1 MSLTHDTMR
10 AEIEAGHYDLVTAL
24 DTIGALYAH
33 QQLTRAEY
41 DELYELASALP
52 AGREDDAD
60 AIRWAQLEAR
70 LQRIELQLDELTA
83 DEPAAPDGSSAED
96 PIEAYAG
103 MTYYKGRY
111 YRDSSTGKIYLCTR
125 DDDQQPGQG
134 IALYYLPS
142 QLVGHYFQEV

>member
-24 DTIGALYAH
+24 DTIGALYAR
-33 QQLTRAEY
+33 QQLTQEEY

-70 LQRIELQLDELTA
+70 LQRIEARLDDLTEDKPTDA
-83 DEPAAPDGSSAED
+83 DGSSAEA

-103 MTYYKGRY
+103 MTY
-111 YRDSSTGKIYLCTR
+111 
-125 DDDQQPGQG
+125 
-134 IALYYLPS
+134 
-142 QLVGHYFQEV
+142 

>member
-24 DTIGALYAH
+24 DTIGALYAR
-33 QQLTRAEY
+33 QQLTQEEY

-52 AGREDDAD
+52 AGREADAD

-70 LQRIELQLDELTA
+70 LQRIEARLDELTEDKPSDA
-83 DEPAAPDGSSAED
+83 DGSSPEA

-111 YRDSSTGKIYLCTR
+111 YHDSSTGKTYLCTR
-125 DDDQQPGQG
+125 DDDQQPGKG